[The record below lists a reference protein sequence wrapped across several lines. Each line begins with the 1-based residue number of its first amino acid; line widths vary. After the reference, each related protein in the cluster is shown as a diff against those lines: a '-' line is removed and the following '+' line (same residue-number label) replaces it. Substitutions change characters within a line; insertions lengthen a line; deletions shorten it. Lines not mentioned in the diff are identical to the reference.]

1 MKVGIIATL
10 IVAGSL
16 TVAGSVVL
24 GVAIANHSF
33 ENDGRF
39 ETHNVTLEDSFSK
52 INIDTD
58 ISNITLKASDDDK
71 CKVES
76 IDSEKLVHEISVKD
90 DELVIKQVNNYKWYE
105 TLFGSLKKVH
115 VTVYLPLD
123 NYSDVTLKSD
133 TGEIVF
139 DKALTVDKF
148 NLESHTGD
156 VVIKDLTASELKA
169 TTSTGDQ
176 GYKNVTVTNDININ
190 ASTGDIALDTVT
202 ATNINVKTSTGKH
215 YYREVVASDKLN
227 IEADTGDVKLLN
239 SDGGTVAIKTSTGDV
254 SGNLLSDKTFQ
265 VHSSTGSVN
274 VPPTS
279 GPLCTI
285 NTSTGDIRITVGR
298 V

>member
-58 ISNITLKASDDDK
+58 VSDITFKSSNDDK

-76 IDSEKLVHEISVKD
+76 VDSEKLVHEISVKD
-90 DELVIKQVNNYKWYE
+90 DELVIKQVNNMKWYE
-105 TLFGSLKKVH
+105 TMFGVLNKVH

-123 NYSDVTLKSD
+123 SYTDVVLKSD
-133 TGEIVF
+133 TGDIVL

-148 NLESHTGD
+148 NLDVHTGD
-156 VVIKDLTASELKA
+156 VVIKDLTSGEFKA
-169 TTSTGDQ
+169 QSSTGNQ
-176 GYKNVTVTNDININ
+176 MYKNVTFTNDMNIK
-190 ASTGDIALDTVT
+190 ASTGDITMDTVS
-202 ATNINVKTSTGKH
+202 ANNITVETSTGKH
-215 YYREVVASDKLN
+215 YYRETVATNKLA
-227 IEADTGDVKLLN
+227 ITADTGDITLLN
-239 SDGGTVAIKTSTGDV
+239 SDGGTVDIKTSTGDV
-254 SGNLLSDKTFQ
+254 KGNLLSDKTFQ
-265 VHSSTGSVN
+265 VHTSTGSVH
-274 VPPTS
+274 VPSTS

-285 NTSTGDIRITVGR
+285 NTSTGDINITVGR